1 VTVDGAEVDDD
12 SERYQKDAGP
22 QGESSGAG
30 GQVGLG
36 GGDLAEEEAEA
47 ADSESDTHEAEAGAD
62 PGQESSLGGEV
73 DARVLFG
80 GLGWI
85 GHGGIVRQR
94 QRVQVS
100 GAGCRKLWFSWWYV
114 VVGCVTEGNVGI
126 KSPQIVVSKAHHSLA
141 LKIPSFAGC
150 NPPSLPSY
158 SFQQYRAQ
166 KTDQRVA
173 NH

>member
-1 VTVDGAEVDDD
+1 
-12 SERYQKDAGP
+12 
-22 QGESSGAG
+22 
-30 GQVGLG
+30 VGLG

-47 ADSESDTHEAEAGAD
+47 ADSESDSHEAEAGAD

-114 VVGCVTEGNVGI
+114 VVGLCDGGECGHQIPPNSGIESTPLTGIENTFLRGMQSSESSFIFISAVSSTEDG
-126 KSPQIVVSKAHHSLA
+126 SESCESLI
-141 LKIPSFAGC
+141 L
-150 NPPSLPSY
+150 
-158 SFQQYRAQ
+158 
-166 KTDQRVA
+166 
-173 NH
+173 